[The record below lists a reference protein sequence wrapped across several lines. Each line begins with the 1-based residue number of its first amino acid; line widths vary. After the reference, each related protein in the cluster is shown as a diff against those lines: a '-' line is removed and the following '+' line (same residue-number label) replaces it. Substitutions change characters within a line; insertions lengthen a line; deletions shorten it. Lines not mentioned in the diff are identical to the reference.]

1 MEINSSH
8 YTQKLTTTLNRLKQA
23 GACANRYAFLVKA
36 LGGVEYDHDK
46 PINLLEILETN
57 GPADCLWALC
67 ATEENCEKVAILMA
81 AEFAE
86 TVLHLYERQYPTDNR
101 PRSAIEAARRY
112 VLSEI
117 GAAADAAWAA
127 LDAAAAALA
136 VTNAGKAAVNA
147 AKAAAWAASDAAWA
161 AVDAAKGTGIWAT
174 THTAL
179 AAANAAKATG
189 EIVLGAFKAVS
200 PATLAGQANII
211 KCYLLK

>member
-57 GPADCLWALC
+57 GPADSLWALC
-67 ATEENCEKVAILMA
+67 ATEENCDKVAILMA

-86 TVLHLYERQYPTDNR
+86 TVLHLYEGQYPTDNR
-101 PRSAIEAARRY
+101 PRSAIEATRRY

-127 LDAAAAALA
+127 LDAAQAAA
-136 VTNAGKAAVNA
+136 NAAQAAVNA
-147 AKAAAWAASDAAWA
+147 AKAAAWAASHAGWA
-161 AVDAAKGTGIWAT
+161 AVDAA
-174 THTAL
+174 
-179 AAANAAKATG
+179 AAANATKAAG
-189 EIVLGAFKAVS
+189 WAASHAGWAAVDAAAAANVAQAA
-200 PATLAGQANII
+200 ATLAGQVNII